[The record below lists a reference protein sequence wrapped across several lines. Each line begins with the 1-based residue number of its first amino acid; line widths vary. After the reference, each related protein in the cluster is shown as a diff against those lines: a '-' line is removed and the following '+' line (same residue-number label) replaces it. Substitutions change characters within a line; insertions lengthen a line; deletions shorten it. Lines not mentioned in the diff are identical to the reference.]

1 MPPIETE
8 RLLSRASTAIT
19 NARYY
24 QAQSDPR
31 TANEYC
37 LTARRL
43 LDRAQQALAARLD
56 TNMSPENHP

>member
-1 MPPIETE
+1 MPPLETE

-24 QAQSDPR
+24 QAQSDPKM
-31 TANEYC
+31 ADEYC
-37 LTARRL
+37 RTARRL

-56 TNMSPENHP
+56 TNALPENHP